1 MSTACMKKGIQRST
15 PGRGKRRLSIRPSM
29 ILSRT
34 GMAHSRPGTNRKE
47 RAVNFDTIRNNPV
60 NIDKFT
66 GFFDKISAPDISVTH
81 CNSTVISTNLS
92 ADDSN
97 MTEKNFPAPH
107 LPAFGMKWAGLPAYP
122 RNRVQYR
129 ITG

>member
-1 MSTACMKKGIQRST
+1 MNTACMKKGIPRST
-15 PGRGKRRLSIRPSM
+15 PGRGKRRLSIRPAT

-60 NIDKFT
+60 NSDKFT
-66 GFFDKISAPDISVTH
+66 GFFDKISVPDISVTH
-81 CNSTVISTNLS
+81 CNSTDTNMNLS

-97 MTEKNFPAPH
+97 MTEKIFKAPH
-107 LPAFGMKWAGLPAYP
+107 LPAFGMKWACLPAYP
-122 RNRVQYR
+122 RNRVQHR